1 MYVQIVLNIVSDYA
15 QSSSLKTEVTHAQ
28 LRISFDPFGGVVTSI

>member
-1 MYVQIVLNIVSDYA
+1 MYVQIVLNIVSYYA

-28 LRISFDPFGGVVTSI
+28 LRISFDPFSGVVTFI